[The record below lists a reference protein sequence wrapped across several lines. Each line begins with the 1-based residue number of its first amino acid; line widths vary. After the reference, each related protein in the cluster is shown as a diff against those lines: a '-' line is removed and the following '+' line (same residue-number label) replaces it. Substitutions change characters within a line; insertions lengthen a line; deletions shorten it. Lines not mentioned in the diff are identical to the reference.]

1 MATQI
6 FVNLPVSDLA
16 RSIKFYAALGW
27 AHNPEFTGDE
37 ASSIVISE
45 HIYLM
50 AVTEKF
56 FATMTEDAPRGAE
69 AVVALTVESKEKVDE
84 LVETAI
90 ANGGAAAGKPT
101 VESFMYGRGFTD
113 PDGHRFEL
121 VHMFGA

>member
-27 AHNPEFTGDE
+27 PHNPEFTGDD
-37 ASSIVISE
+37 ASAIVISE
-45 HIYLM
+45 QIYLM

-56 FATMTEDAPRGAE
+56 FATMTKDAPRGAE
-69 AVVALTVESKEKVDE
+69 AVVALTVESTEKVDE
-84 LVETAI
+84 LVETAL
-90 ANGGAAAGKPT
+90 ANGGSASGDPT
-101 VESFMYGRGFTD
+101 EESFMYGRGFAD